1 MNRFNSR
8 LDIAKGKNW
17 ELENCSPKGKREK
30 GKKPRLKS
38 TVKIKPG

>member
-17 ELENCSPKGKREK
+17 KLENCSPKEKREK
-30 GKKPRLKS
+30 EKTQIEENSKN
-38 TVKIKPG
+38 